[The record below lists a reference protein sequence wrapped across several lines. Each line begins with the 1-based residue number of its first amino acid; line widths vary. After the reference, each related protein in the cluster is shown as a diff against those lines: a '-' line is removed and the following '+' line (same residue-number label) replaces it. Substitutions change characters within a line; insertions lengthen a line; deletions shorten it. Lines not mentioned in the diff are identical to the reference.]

1 MSDQS
6 ASVKTK
12 IANLR
17 EEINRHN
24 YFYYVMD
31 APEVSDAQYDRLL
44 RELVEL
50 ETKHPELVTPDSP
63 SQRVGAQPAGSPAN
77 RGQPASGFKTI
88 EHSLPMISL
97 ENAMDEPEM
106 DAWYERLVKDSRG
119 KKSDFVCEPKI
130 DGSAVELVYEKG
142 AFKNGSTRGDGQIG
156 EDITLNLK
164 TIKSIPLK
172 LISGSSSHAKGGA
185 SYLPHYPA
193 YSSGVSDS
201 QIPEYLEVRGEVF
214 LPLASFNEL
223 NRQTVRDGREPF
235 ANPRN
240 AAAGSLRQLDPKVT
254 AARPLDIMIHGLG
267 LVKGIDF
274 KSHEQAMAQL
284 AQLGLKVIKLSRRCA
299 DLSEIKEYYRDML
312 AKRQSLPYEIDG
324 VVIKVNDFGLRN
336 ELGLRAR
343 SPRWAIAYKFPAHEE
358 TTQVLDIKVG
368 VGRTG
373 ALTPVAE
380 LKPVYIG
387 GVEVSHAT
395 LHNPDEIKR
404 LDLRIGDWVVV
415 KRAGDVIP
423 KIIKAIVSKR
433 IGKEK
438 SFVMPGKCPACGAGV
453 VLEADEVIPRCPNV
467 SCPAQVKGSIA
478 HFAQREAMN
487 IEGLGDK
494 LINQMIDKSIIKNA
508 ADLYFLSKADIL
520 EMERMGDKSAANI
533 IEAIDRSRRTTLH
546 RLIYG
551 LGIRHVGEATARLLA
566 EHFEQME
573 RLGQAGIEELRQISE
588 VGPVVAQS
596 IRDFFLNPANRNLID
611 RLKEGGVVTESVKKS
626 GGKLKGLTFVFTG
639 EMAKYS
645 RPQAK
650 ELVEKL
656 GGRTAESV
664 SKKVNYL
671 VAGDSPGS
679 KLDQAR
685 KQGVK
690 VIDEAEFLKMVQ

>member
-1 MSDQS
+1 MPDKS
-6 ASVKTK
+6 ASVEKRL
-12 IANLR
+12 AELR
-17 EEINRHN
+17 GEINRHN
-24 YFYYVMD
+24 HLYYVLD

-44 RELVEL
+44 RELTEL
-50 ETKHPELVTPDSP
+50 EAAHPELITPDSP
-63 SQRVGAQPAGSPAN
+63 SQRVGAKPAAE
-77 RGQPASGFKTI
+77 FKTI
-88 EHSLPMISL
+88 AHSLPMISL

-106 DAWYERLVKDSRG
+106 DAWYERLVKDLRG
-119 KKSDFVCEPKI
+119 KKPDFICEPKI

-156 EDITLNLK
+156 EDISQNLK

-172 LISGSSSHAKGGA
+172 LISGSA
-185 SYLPHYPA
+185 
-193 YSSGVSDS
+193 
-201 QIPEYLEVRGEVF
+201 PEYLEVRGEVF

-223 NRQTVRDGREPF
+223 NRQTVKDGREPF

-240 AAAGSLRQLDPKVT
+240 AAAGSLRQLDHKVT
-254 AARPLDIMIHGLG
+254 ATRPLDIMIHGIGKIDEAWINGMRLKTPMTHE
-267 LVKGIDF
+267 LVMKLL
-274 KSHEQAMAQL
+274 S
-284 AQLGLKVIKLSRRCA
+284 QLGLKVIKLSRHCA
-299 DLSEIKEYYRDML
+299 DLTQIKEYYRDML
-312 AKRQSLPYEIDG
+312 AQRQSLPYEIDG

-336 ELGLRAR
+336 ELGFRAR

-358 TTQVLDIKVG
+358 TTQLLDIQVG

-423 KIIKAIVSKR
+423 KIIKAVVSKR
-433 IGKEK
+433 TGKEK
-438 SFVMPGKCPACGAGV
+438 PFVMPGKCPACGAGV
-453 VLEADEVIPRCPNV
+453 VIETDEVIPRCPNV
-467 SCPAQVKGSIA
+467 SCPAQVKGSIE

-494 LINQMIDKSIIKNA
+494 LINQMIDKAVIKNA
-508 ADLYFLSKADIL
+508 ADLYFLSKADIMK
-520 EMERMGDKSAANI
+520 MERMGDKSAQNI
-533 IEAIDRSRRTTLH
+533 IEAIDRSRRTTLP

-566 EHFEQME
+566 EHFEE
-573 RLGQAGIEELRQISE
+573 LDRLRDAELEELRQIPE

-596 IRDFFLNPANRNLID
+596 ICDFFLNPANLNLIK
-611 RLKEGGVVTESVKKS
+611 RLEEGGVINEPVKKS
-626 GGKLKGLTFVFTG
+626 VGKLSGLTFVFTG
-639 EMAKYS
+639 EMSKYS

-650 ELVEKL
+650 ELVAKL
-656 GGRTAESV
+656 GGRTSESI
-664 SKKVNYL
+664 SKKVDYL
-671 VAGDSPGS
+671 VTGDSPGS

-690 VIDEAEFLKMVQ
+690 VIDEAGFLKMAE